1 LRQLISAVLV
11 AASAA
16 ALAGCGRQR
25 PKGQVIAQVN
35 NEALTDQD
43 FYEMLPQEFS
53 GMQPAYK
60 EAWIAANKD
69 EAIKQ
74 WVRTELLYQE
84 AVKRGIHKEA
94 KVAKVLKEW
103 PKIILMNEMEKRE
116 LGNAPAVTEAEAR
129 EYFTGHEQEYQSE
142 VKLAEIVVA
151 SKPEA
156 DAVKAALD
164 NGADFAKLAKERSL
178 AKNTAVNGGELPAYL
193 LRGDKRIDFE
203 LEEKIFSLAK
213 GKVSEPIKI
222 ANAYQVIRVVDRRPA
237 WQTVKFDDI
246 KEDLIGGLTI
256 ARQRQ
261 QLERLF
267 DSLQAKAKVVKR
279 PEALK

>member
-1 LRQLISAVLV
+1 MMKRLVIAALV
-11 AASAA
+11 AASAV
-16 ALAGCGRQR
+16 ALAGCGKTGS
-25 PKGQVIAQVN
+25 KGQVIARVN
-35 NEALTDQD
+35 KAALTDQD
-43 FYEMLPQEFS
+43 FYDMLPQEFA

-84 AVKRGIHKEA
+84 ALKRGVHKEP
-94 KVAKVLKEW
+94 KIAKVLKEW
-103 PKIILMNEMEKRE
+103 PKIILMNEMEKRA
-116 LGNAPAVTEAEAR
+116 LADVAVTEAEAR
-129 EYFTGHEQEYQSE
+129 EYFTAHEQEYQTE

-151 SKPEA
+151 TKADA

-164 NGADFAKLAKERSL
+164 NGADFAKLARERSL
-178 AKNTAVNGGELPAYL
+178 ARNTAASGGELPAYL

-203 LEEKIFSLAK
+203 LEEKIFALAK
-213 GKVSEPIKI
+213 GKVSEPVKI
-222 ANAYQVIRVVDRRPA
+222 ANAYQVIKAVDRRPA

-256 ARQRQ
+256 ARQRRL
-261 QLERLF
+261 LEQLF
-267 DSLQAKAKVVKR
+267 DSLQAKAAVVKH
-279 PEALK
+279 PELLK